1 MPKWQT
7 ARLKRTEDMTPT
19 TRRFWLEVPEVEAVD
34 FKPGQFITFDLPVA
48 EKRLDRWRSY
58 SIASAPEGNNELE
71 LCIVRLDG
79 GKGTDYLFNEV
90 STGAE
95 LSFKGPA
102 GMFTLPDS
110 ALENDLVFVCTGTGV
125 APFRSMLIDI
135 RRRGRDHRGLH
146 LIFGCRKQEDILYRE
161 EFEQLQRD
169 LPGFRY
175 SVALSREADLDPAN
189 FPFEVAS
196 GYVHQL
202 YEKHYGQPAADRQFY
217 LCGWSEM
224 IDEARERLSKLGY
237 GEQQVRY
244 ELYG

>member
-1 MPKWQT
+1 MPKWLT
-7 ARLKRTEDMTPT
+7 ARLARTEDMTPT
-19 TRRFWLEVPEVEAVD
+19 IRRFWLQVPEPVASD

-58 SIASAPEGNNELE
+58 SIASPPAADQELE

-79 GKGTDYLFNEV
+79 GRGTDYLFNEV
-90 STGAE
+90 EPGSE
-95 LSFKGPA
+95 LKFKGPA

-110 ALENDLVFVCTGTGV
+110 ALEKDLVFVCTGTGV
-125 APFRSMLIDI
+125 APFRSMLRDI
-135 RRRGRDHRGLH
+135 HGRGRAHRGLH
-146 LIFGCRKQEDILYRE
+146 LIFGCRKREDILYRA
-161 EFEQLQRD
+161 EFELLQRE

-175 SVALSREADLDPAN
+175 SVSLSRESDPDPAD
-189 FPFEVAS
+189 FPFEVVS

-217 LCGWSEM
+217 LCGWSDM
-224 IDEARERLSKLGY
+224 IDEARERLTKIGY

>member
-7 ARLKRTEDMTPT
+7 ARLSRTEDVTST
-19 TRRFWLEVPEVEAVD
+19 VRRFWLEVPEAAALD

-58 SIASAPEGNNELE
+58 SIASAPNGNNELE
-71 LCIVRLDG
+71 LCIVNLDG
-79 GKGTDYLFNEV
+79 GKGTDYLFNQVEI
-90 STGAE
+90 GAE
-95 LSFKGPA
+95 LKFKGPA

-125 APFRSMLIDI
+125 APFRSMLHDI
-135 RRRGRDHRGLH
+135 QRQGRAHRGLH
-146 LIFGCRKQEDILYRE
+146 LIFGCRRIEDILYRE
-161 EFEQLQRD
+161 EFEQLQRE

-175 SVALSREADLDPAN
+175 SVALSRVPDVDPTA

-196 GYVHQL
+196 GYVHLL
-202 YEKHYGQPAADRQFY
+202 YERHYAQPATDRLFY
-217 LCGWSEM
+217 LCGWSQM
-224 IDEARERLSKLGY
+224 IDEAREELNKFGY
-237 GEQQVRY
+237 AEGQVRY